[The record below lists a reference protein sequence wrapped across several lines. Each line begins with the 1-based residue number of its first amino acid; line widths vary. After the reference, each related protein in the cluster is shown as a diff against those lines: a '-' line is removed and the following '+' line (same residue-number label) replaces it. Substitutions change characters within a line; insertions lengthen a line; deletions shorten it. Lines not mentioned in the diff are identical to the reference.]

1 MASDQEEHKPGKAEE
16 QDGNSPGTIKGS
28 CIISYNL
35 REEER
40 PAGIMARWK
49 WRAAAGRKAAALDA
63 RQAEVI
69 RRILQWQYDRKH
81 DPGR

>member
-1 MASDQEEHKPGKAEE
+1 MASDQAGHEPGKAEE
-16 QDGNSPGTIKGS
+16 QAGNSPATIKGPY
-28 CIISYNL
+28 IISYNL

-49 WRAAAGRKAAALDA
+49 WRVETGRKAEVLDA

-81 DPGR
+81 KPRA

>member
-1 MASDQEEHKPGKAEE
+1 MASDQAE
-16 QDGNSPGTIKGS
+16 QDPEKAGEQSGNSLSAIPGP

-49 WRAAAGRKAAALDA
+49 WRVETGRKAQVLDA

-81 DPGR
+81 HPA

>member
-1 MASDQEEHKPGKAEE
+1 MASDQAE
-16 QDGNSPGTIKGS
+16 QDQKRPGNRPVIHLETIKWP

-40 PAGIMARWK
+40 PAGIMVRWK
-49 WRAAAGRKAAALDA
+49 WRVETGRKAQVLDA

-81 DPGR
+81 DPA

>member
-1 MASDQEEHKPGKAEE
+1 MAYDQAGHGPGKVGRRS
-16 QDGNSPGTIKGS
+16 GNSPEAIKGS

-49 WRAAAGRKAAALDA
+49 WRVETGRKAVALDA

-69 RRILQWQYDRKH
+69 RRIRQWQYDRKH

>member
-1 MASDQEEHKPGKAEE
+1 MASEQVEHRPGKAEK
-16 QDGNSPGTIKGS
+16 QTGNSPETINGP
-28 CIISYNL
+28 CIISYNV

-40 PAGIMARWK
+40 PAGIIVRWK
-49 WRAAAGRKAAALDA
+49 WRVETGRKAQVLDA

-81 DPGR
+81 DPA

>member
-1 MASDQEEHKPGKAEE
+1 MASDQAGQEPGKAGE
-16 QDGNSPGTIKGS
+16 QAGNSPENLKGS

-40 PAGIMARWK
+40 PAGIMIRWK
-49 WRAAAGRKAAALDA
+49 WRVETGRKAAVLDA

-81 DPGR
+81 DPA

>member
-1 MASDQEEHKPGKAEE
+1 MSSDQAEREPGKAEK
-16 QDGNSPGTIKGS
+16 QDSNSPVTDKGS

-49 WRAAAGRKAAALDA
+49 WRVETGRKAQVLDA

>member
-1 MASDQEEHKPGKAEE
+1 MASEQAEQNPGKAEE
-16 QDGNSPGTIKGS
+16 QTGNSPGTGKGS

-40 PAGIMARWK
+40 PAGIMVRWK
-49 WRAAAGRKAAALDA
+49 WRVETGRKAQVLDA
-63 RQAEVI
+63 RQADVI

-81 DPGR
+81 DPA

>member
-1 MASDQEEHKPGKAEE
+1 MASGQAECGPGKAEE
-16 QDGNSPGTIKGS
+16 QAGNSLSAIPGP
-28 CIISYNL
+28 CIIGYNL
-35 REEER
+35 EEEER

-49 WRAAAGRKAAALDA
+49 WRVETGRKAQVLDA

-81 DPGR
+81 DPA